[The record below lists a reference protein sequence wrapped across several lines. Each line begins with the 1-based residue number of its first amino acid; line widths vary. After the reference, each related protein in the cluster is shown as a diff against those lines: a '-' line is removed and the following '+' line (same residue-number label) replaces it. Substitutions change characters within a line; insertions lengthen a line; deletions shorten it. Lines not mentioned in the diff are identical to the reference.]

1 MIDQYTIKMFKPF
14 LELVAFLFYK
24 TGVNANY
31 ISLFGL
37 ILSFFSFYL
46 ILKGFNIIALFLF
59 LFGRILDGVDGII
72 ANKTRITEF
81 GGFIDI
87 VFDLISYSLVPLA
100 FILKDNSNAIFGSIL
115 LATFFGTS
123 STFFGIA
130 IFAKKK
136 FIKKN
141 PEKSFFHVGGFM
153 GGTIT
158 IFFLSLMFLFTE
170 KFNLIALIFSVLCII
185 CTIERIFYAYIIL
198 DKNKDLL

>member
-1 MIDQYTIKMFKPF
+1 MIDQYFVKIIKPI
-14 LELVAFLFYK
+14 LEMAASPFYK
-24 TGVNANY
+24 FGINANY

-37 ILSFFSFYL
+37 SMSFLSFYL
-46 ILKGFNIIALFLF
+46 ILKDLNITALFVF
-59 LFGRILDGVDGII
+59 LLGRILDGVDGII

-115 LATFFGTS
+115 LTTFFGTS

-130 IFAKKK
+130 IFENNK
-136 FIKKN
+136 FIKRN

-153 GGTIT
+153 GGSIT
-158 IFFLSLMFLFTE
+158 IFFLSLMFIFTE
-170 KFNLIALIFSVLCII
+170 KFNLIALIFSVLCILG
-185 CTIERIFYAYIIL
+185 TIERIFYAYIIL
-198 DKNKDLL
+198 DSD

>member
-1 MIDQYTIKMFKPF
+1 MIDQYFVKIIKPF
-14 LELVAFLFYK
+14 LEMAASPFYK
-24 TGVNANY
+24 FGINANY

-37 ILSFFSFYL
+37 SMSFLSFYL
-46 ILKGFNIIALFLF
+46 ILKDLNITALFVF
-59 LFGRILDGVDGII
+59 LLGRILDGVDGII

-130 IFAKKK
+130 IFENNK
-136 FIKKN
+136 FIKRN

-153 GGTIT
+153 GGSIT
-158 IFFLSLMFLFTE
+158 IFFLSLMFIFTE
-170 KFNLIALIFSVLCII
+170 KFNLIALIFSVLCILG
-185 CTIERIFYAYIIL
+185 TIERIFYAYTIL
-198 DKNKDLL
+198 DKD

>member
-1 MIDQYTIKMFKPF
+1 MIDQYFVKIIKPF
-14 LELVAFLFYK
+14 LEMAASPFYK
-24 TGVNANY
+24 FGINANY

-37 ILSFFSFYL
+37 SMSFLSFYL
-46 ILKGFNIIALFLF
+46 ILKDLNITALFVF
-59 LFGRILDGVDGII
+59 LLGRILDGVDGII

-115 LATFFGTS
+115 LTTFFGTS

-130 IFAKKK
+130 IFENNK
-136 FIKKN
+136 FIKRN

-153 GGTIT
+153 GGAIT
-158 IFFLSLMFLFTE
+158 IFFLSLMFIFTE
-170 KFNLIALIFSVLCII
+170 KFNLIALIFSVLCILG
-185 CTIERIFYAYIIL
+185 TIERIFYAYTIL
-198 DKNKDLL
+198 DKD

>member
-1 MIDQYTIKMFKPF
+1 MIDQYFVKIIKPF
-14 LELVAFLFYK
+14 LEMAASPFYK
-24 TGVNANY
+24 FGINANY

-37 ILSFFSFYL
+37 SMSFLSFYL
-46 ILKGFNIIALFLF
+46 ILKDLNITALFVF
-59 LFGRILDGVDGII
+59 LLGRILDGVDGII

-123 STFFGIA
+123 SAFFGIA
-130 IFAKKK
+130 IFENNK
-136 FIKKN
+136 FIKRN

-153 GGTIT
+153 GGSIT
-158 IFFLSLMFLFTE
+158 IFFLSLMFIFTE
-170 KFNLIALIFSVLCII
+170 KFNLIALIFSVLCILG
-185 CTIERIFYAYIIL
+185 TIERIFYAYTIL
-198 DKNKDLL
+198 DKD

>member
-1 MIDQYTIKMFKPF
+1 MIDQYFVKIIKPF
-14 LELVAFLFYK
+14 LEMAASPFYK
-24 TGVNANY
+24 FGINANY

-37 ILSFFSFYL
+37 SMSFLSFYL
-46 ILKGFNIIALFLF
+46 ILKDLNIIALFVF
-59 LFGRILDGVDGII
+59 LLGRILDGVDGII

-115 LATFFGTS
+115 LTTFFGTS

-130 IFAKKK
+130 IFENNK
-136 FIKKN
+136 FIKRN
-141 PEKSFFHVGGFM
+141 PEKSFYHVGGFM
-153 GGTIT
+153 GGAIT
-158 IFFLSLMFLFTE
+158 IFFLSLMFLFPE

-185 CTIERIFYAYIIL
+185 GTIERIFYAYIIL
-198 DKNKDLL
+198 DSD

>member
-1 MIDQYTIKMFKPF
+1 MIDQYFVKIIKPF
-14 LELVAFLFYK
+14 LEMAASPFYK
-24 TGVNANY
+24 FGINANY

-37 ILSFFSFYL
+37 SMSFLSFYL
-46 ILKGFNIIALFLF
+46 ILKDLNITALFVF
-59 LFGRILDGVDGII
+59 LLGRILDGVDGII

-115 LATFFGTS
+115 LTTFFGTS

-130 IFAKKK
+130 IFENNK
-136 FIKKN
+136 FIKRN

-153 GGTIT
+153 GGSIT
-158 IFFLSLMFLFTE
+158 IFFLSLMFIYTE
-170 KFNLIALIFSVLCII
+170 KFNLIALIFSVLCILG
-185 CTIERIFYAYIIL
+185 TIERIFYAYIIL
-198 DKNKDLL
+198 DSD

>member
-1 MIDQYTIKMFKPF
+1 MIDQYFVKIIKPF
-14 LELVAFLFYK
+14 LEMAASPFYK
-24 TGVNANY
+24 FGINANY

-37 ILSFFSFYL
+37 SMSFLSFYL
-46 ILKGFNIIALFLF
+46 ILKDLNITALFVF
-59 LFGRILDGVDGII
+59 LLGRILDGVDGII

-130 IFAKKK
+130 IFENNK
-136 FIKKN
+136 FIKRN
-141 PEKSFFHVGGFM
+141 PEKSFFYVGGVM
-153 GGTIT
+153 GGAIT
-158 IFFLSLMFLFTE
+158 IFFLSLMFIFPE
-170 KFNLIALIFSVLCII
+170 KFNLIALIFSVLCILG
-185 CTIERIFYAYIIL
+185 TIERIFYAYMIL
-198 DKNKDLL
+198 DKD

>member
-1 MIDQYTIKMFKPF
+1 MIDQYFVKIIKPF
-14 LELVAFLFYK
+14 LEMAASPFYK
-24 TGVNANY
+24 FGINANY

-37 ILSFFSFYL
+37 SMSFLSFYL
-46 ILKGFNIIALFLF
+46 ILKDLNITALFVF
-59 LFGRILDGVDGII
+59 LLGRILDGVDGII

-115 LATFFGTS
+115 LTTFFGTS

-130 IFAKKK
+130 IFEYKK
-136 FIKKN
+136 FIKRN

-153 GGTIT
+153 GGSIT
-158 IFFLSLMFLFTE
+158 IFFLSLMFIFTE
-170 KFNLIALIFSVLCII
+170 KFNLIALIFSVLCILG
-185 CTIERIFYAYIIL
+185 TIERIFYAYIIL
-198 DKNKDLL
+198 DSD

>member
-1 MIDQYTIKMFKPF
+1 MIDQYFVKIIKPF
-14 LELVAFLFYK
+14 LEMAASPFYK
-24 TGVNANY
+24 FGINANY

-37 ILSFFSFYL
+37 SMSFLSFYL
-46 ILKGFNIIALFLF
+46 ILKDLNITALFVF
-59 LFGRILDGVDGII
+59 LLGRILDGVDGII

-115 LATFFGTS
+115 LTTFFGTS

-130 IFAKKK
+130 IFENNK
-136 FIKKN
+136 FIKRN

-153 GGTIT
+153 GGSIT
-158 IFFLSLMFLFTE
+158 IFFLSLMFIFTE
-170 KFNLIALIFSVLCII
+170 KFNLIALIFSVLCILG
-185 CTIERIFYAYIIL
+185 TIERIFYAYTIL
-198 DKNKDLL
+198 DKD

>member
-1 MIDQYTIKMFKPF
+1 MIDQYFVKIIKPF
-14 LELVAFLFYK
+14 LEMAASPFYK
-24 TGVNANY
+24 FGINANY

-37 ILSFFSFYL
+37 SMSFLSFYL
-46 ILKGFNIIALFLF
+46 ILKDLNITALFVF
-59 LFGRILDGVDGII
+59 LLGRILDGVDGII

-115 LATFFGTS
+115 LTTFFGTS

-130 IFAKKK
+130 IFENNK
-136 FIKKN
+136 FIKRN

-153 GGTIT
+153 GGSIT
-158 IFFLSLMFLFTE
+158 IFFLSLMFIFTE
-170 KFNLIALIFSVLCII
+170 KFNLIALIFSVLCILG
-185 CTIERIFYAYIIL
+185 TIERIFYAYIIL
-198 DKNKDLL
+198 DSG

>member
-1 MIDQYTIKMFKPF
+1 MIDQYFVKIIKPF
-14 LELVAFLFYK
+14 LEMAASPFYK
-24 TGVNANY
+24 FGINANY

-37 ILSFFSFYL
+37 SMSFLSFYL
-46 ILKGFNIIALFLF
+46 ILKDLNITALFVF
-59 LFGRILDGVDGII
+59 LLGRILDGVDGII

-123 STFFGIA
+123 SAFFGIA
-130 IFAKKK
+130 IFENNK
-136 FIKKN
+136 FIKRN

-153 GGTIT
+153 GGSIT
-158 IFFLSLMFLFTE
+158 IFFLSLMFIFTE
-170 KFNLIALIFSVLCII
+170 NFNLIALIFSVLCILG
-185 CTIERIFYAYIIL
+185 TIERIFYAYTIL
-198 DKNKDLL
+198 DKD

>member
-1 MIDQYTIKMFKPF
+1 MIDQYFVKIIKPF
-14 LELVAFLFYK
+14 LEMAASPFYK
-24 TGVNANY
+24 FGINANY

-37 ILSFFSFYL
+37 SMSFLSFYL
-46 ILKGFNIIALFLF
+46 ILKDLNITALFVF
-59 LFGRILDGVDGII
+59 LLGRILDGVDGII

-115 LATFFGTS
+115 LTTFFGTS

-130 IFAKKK
+130 IFENNK
-136 FIKKN
+136 FIKRN

-153 GGTIT
+153 GGSIT
-158 IFFLSLMFLFTE
+158 IFFLSLMFIFTE
-170 KFNLIALIFSVLCII
+170 KFNLIALIFSVLCILG
-185 CTIERIFYAYIIL
+185 TIERIFYAYMIL
-198 DKNKDLL
+198 DKD

>member
-1 MIDQYTIKMFKPF
+1 MIDQYFVKIIKPF
-14 LELVAFLFYK
+14 LEMAASPFYK
-24 TGVNANY
+24 FGINANY

-37 ILSFFSFYL
+37 SMSFLSFYL
-46 ILKGFNIIALFLF
+46 ILKDLNITALFVF
-59 LFGRILDGVDGII
+59 LLGRILDGVDGII

-115 LATFFGTS
+115 LTTFFGTS

-130 IFAKKK
+130 IFENNK
-136 FIKKN
+136 FIKRN

-153 GGTIT
+153 GGSIT
-158 IFFLSLMFLFTE
+158 IFFLSLMFIFTE
-170 KFNLIALIFSVLCII
+170 NFNLIALIFSVLCILG
-185 CTIERIFYAYIIL
+185 TIERIFYAYTIL
-198 DKNKDLL
+198 DKD

>member
-1 MIDQYTIKMFKPF
+1 MIDQYFIKIFKPF
-14 LELVAFLFYK
+14 LELVAYTFYK
-24 TGVNANY
+24 FGVNANY

-37 ILSFFSFYL
+37 SLSFLSFYL
-46 ILKGFNIIALFLF
+46 ILEGLNNIALFVF
-59 LFGRILDGVDGII
+59 LLGRILDGVDGII

-130 IFAKKK
+130 IFEKNK

-158 IFFLSLMFLFTE
+158 IFFLSLMFVFTE
-170 KFNLIALIFSVLCII
+170 NFNLIALIFSVLCII
-185 CTIERIFYAYIIL
+185 CSIERIFYAYILL
-198 DKNKDLL
+198 DEDKDLL

>member
-1 MIDQYTIKMFKPF
+1 MIDQYFVKIIKPF
-14 LELVAFLFYK
+14 LEMVASPFYK
-24 TGVNANY
+24 FGINANY

-37 ILSFFSFYL
+37 SMSFLSFYL
-46 ILKGFNIIALFLF
+46 ILKDLNITALFVF
-59 LFGRILDGVDGII
+59 LLGRILDGVDGII

-115 LATFFGTS
+115 LTTFFGTS

-130 IFAKKK
+130 IFENNK
-136 FIKKN
+136 FIKRN

-153 GGTIT
+153 GGSIT
-158 IFFLSLMFLFTE
+158 IFFLSLMFIFTE
-170 KFNLIALIFSVLCII
+170 KFNLIALIFSVLCILG
-185 CTIERIFYAYIIL
+185 TIERIFYAYIIL
-198 DKNKDLL
+198 DSD